1 MPGNTYRSDVII
13 VGGGLAGI
21 AATFEL
27 LEQNLKV
34 LLIERDEP
42 HKLGGLARESFGGV
56 MMVDTPQQRRSKIAD
71 SPELALADWLR
82 VARFDKQDVWPRRW
96 AEVYAGH
103 SIEMIYEWLTARSIK
118 FLPVVNW
125 PERGMF
131 EPANSVPRWHIVWG
145 TGKGMVEALLQHLAA
160 HPQRA
165 NLQILFGHRVE
176 HLLQRGGTLC
186 GCVGRREDNT
196 ADFTAHAGAVLLTSG
211 GICGGD
217 LSLVRKHWYQPWGQA
232 PKTLLN
238 GSHRYA
244 DGMLHEAAEELGGRL
259 THLDKQWHYAA
270 GIHHPTAAGKGLSL
284 VPPRSAL
291 WLNAHGRRIG
301 PPPLVGYTDT
311 RYLVEQICKEPGQYS
326 WQVMN
331 WKIAIKELAVSGC
344 DYMTAFRDRSKLRL
358 VRDLLFGNR
367 QLVRTLIRDA
377 VDVVVAA
384 SLAELVEAMNG
395 LDSEFQVD
403 SALLQAEVV
412 SYDAQIDRGE
422 HFFNDDQLRRI
433 ANFRTYRGDR
443 LRTCKFQKIDDPKA
457 RPLIAIREHILSRKS
472 LGGLQTD
479 LACRVLNSDGEPIP
493 GLFAA
498 GETAGFGGGGSHGSG
513 ALEGTFLGGCILTG
527 RIAGRSI
534 RGEVA

>member
-1 MPGNTYRSDVII
+1 MPDHTYRSDVII

-27 LEQNLKV
+27 LDRNFKV
-34 LLIERDEP
+34 LLLDRDQP
-42 HKLGGLARESFGGV
+42 QNLGGLARESFGGV
-56 MMVDTPQQRRSKIAD
+56 MMVDTPLQRRSKIAD
-71 SPELALADWLR
+71 NPELALADWLR
-82 VARFDKQDVWPRRW
+82 VAHFDAQDIWPKRW
-96 AEVYAGH
+96 AEVYAAN

-118 FLPVVNW
+118 FLPLVNW

-131 EPANSVPRWHIVWG
+131 EPANSVPRWHIAWG
-145 TGKGMVEALLQHLAA
+145 TGKGLVEALLLHLDA
-160 HPQRA
+160 HPNRA

-176 HLLQRGGTLC
+176 RLLQSGGTLS
-186 GCVGRREDNT
+186 GCAGRLE
-196 ADFTAHAGAVLLTSG
+196 AGEAEFTAHAAAVLLTAG

-217 LSLVRKHWYQPWGQA
+217 LSLVRKHWYKPWGQA

-244 DGMLHEAAEELGGRL
+244 DGLLHHAAAELGGQL

-270 GIHHPTAAGKGLSL
+270 GIHHPRVSGKGLSL

-311 RYLVEQICKEPGQYS
+311 RYLVEQICKQPGQYS

-344 DYMTAFRDRSKLRL
+344 DYMTAFRDRKKMRL
-358 VRDLLFGNR
+358 TLDLLFGNR
-367 QLVRTLIRDA
+367 ELVRTLIRDA
-377 VDVVVAA
+377 VDVVVAR
-384 SLAELVEAMNG
+384 SLPELVAAMNG

-403 SALLQAEVV
+403 GELLQAEIS
-412 SYDAQIDRGE
+412 SYDEQIERGE
-422 HFFNDDQLRRI
+422 RFFNDEQLRRI

-443 LRTCKFQKIDDPKA
+443 LRTCKFQKINDPKA

-479 LACRVLNSDGEPIP
+479 LACRVLDHSGQPIQ

-534 RGEVA
+534 NGGMA

>member
-1 MPGNTYRSDVII
+1 MSDHIYQGDVVI

-21 AATFEL
+21 AAAFEL
-27 LEQNLKV
+27 LNRNLQV
-34 LLIERDEP
+34 LLLDRDEP
-42 HKLGGLARESFGGV
+42 QNLGGLARESFGGV
-56 MMVDTPQQRRSKIAD
+56 MMVDTPLQRRAKIAD
-71 SPELALADWLR
+71 SPELAFADWLR
-82 VARFDKQDVWPRRW
+82 VAHFGEEDLWPKRW
-96 AEVYAGH
+96 AESYTSRSV
-103 SIEMIYEWLTARSIK
+103 EMIYEWLTKRSIT

-131 EPANSVPRWHIVWG
+131 EPANSVPRWHIAWG
-145 TGKGMVEALLQHLAA
+145 IGKGLVATLLQHLDA
-160 HPQRA
+160 HPHRA
-165 NLQILFGHRVE
+165 NLQIRFGHRVE
-176 HLLQRGGTLC
+176 RLLQNGGTVC
-186 GCVGRREDNT
+186 GCAGRLESGD
-196 ADFTAHAGAVLLTSG
+196 DEFTAKADAVLLTAG

-217 LSLVRKHWYQPWGQA
+217 LSLVRKHWYKPWGSP

-244 DGMLHEAAEELGGRL
+244 DGMLHAAAAKLGGQV

-270 GIHHPTAAGKGLSL
+270 GIHHPLVPGKGLSL

-311 RYLVEQICKEPGQYS
+311 RYLVEQICQEPGQYS

-344 DYMTAFRDRSKLRL
+344 DYMTAFRDRKKLRL
-358 VRDLLFGNR
+358 VLDLVFGNR
-367 QLVRTLIRDA
+367 ELVRTLIRDA
-377 VDVVVAA
+377 HDVVVAP
-384 SLAELVEAMNG
+384 SLPELVKAMNG
-395 LDSEFQVD
+395 LDSEYLVD
-403 SALLQAEVV
+403 SELLQAEVR
-412 SYDAQIDRGE
+412 SYDAQIERGE
-422 HFFNDDQLRRI
+422 GFFTDDQLLRI

-443 LRTCKFQKIDDPKA
+443 MRTCKFQQIDDPKA

-479 LACRVLNSDGEPIP
+479 LACRVLDRSGEPIS

-498 GETAGFGGGGSHGSG
+498 GEMAGFGGGGSHGRG
-513 ALEGTFLGGCILTG
+513 TLEGTFLGGCILTG
-527 RIAGRSI
+527 RIAGRAI
-534 RGEVA
+534 HGGTL